1 MTAATETDRALV
13 DRVAKGDRAAVRLL
27 FMRHHARIYRFV
39 TRQTGSEMMADDIAN
54 EVFLEL
60 WKQAPGFEGRSE
72 VSTWLLGIA
81 RFKALSSLPKET
93 DATWKL
99 IQQGGPFPYPKNDGV
114 VFHNNGNVLP
124 RNKDGYYHEYTV
136 DTPGAKNRATRRLI
150 TGSQR
155 ELYYTDDHYD
165 SFAVV
170 DPTR

>member
-1 MTAATETDRALV
+1 MTSRRRITFALV
-13 DRVAKGDRAAVRLL
+13 GLIVLVLAGWLVKDLSS
-27 FMRHHARIYRFV
+27 
-39 TRQTGSEMMADDIAN
+39 GSGSPAPTTSASASAN
-54 EVFLEL
+54 V
-60 WKQAPGFEGRSE
+60 PGSSSGLP
-72 VSTWLLGIA
+72 VKT
-81 RFKALSSLPKET
+81 LSSLPKET
-93 DATWKL
+93 AATWKL

-170 DPTR
+170 DPTK

>member
-1 MTAATETDRALV
+1 MTSRRRITIALV
-13 DRVAKGDRAAVRLL
+13 GLIVLVLAGWLIRD
-27 FMRHHARIYRFV
+27 V
-39 TRQTGSEMMADDIAN
+39 TTGSTG
-54 EVFLEL
+54 
-60 WKQAPGFEGRSE
+60 APSTTSSS
-72 VSTWLLGIA
+72 VSKPSGSSGAVPGSSSGLPV
-81 RFKALSSLPKET
+81 KALSSLPKEAG
-93 DATWKL
+93 DTWKL
-99 IQQGGPFPYPKNDGV
+99 IQKGGPFPYPRNDGV

>member
-1 MTAATETDRALV
+1 MTSRRRITIALV
-13 DRVAKGDRAAVRLL
+13 GLIVLVLAGWLIRD
-27 FMRHHARIYRFV
+27 V
-39 TRQTGSEMMADDIAN
+39 TTGSTG
-54 EVFLEL
+54 
-60 WKQAPGFEGRSE
+60 APSTTSSS
-72 VSTWLLGIA
+72 VSKPSGSSGAVPGSSSGLPV
-81 RFKALSSLPKET
+81 KALSSLPKEAG
-93 DATWKL
+93 DTWKL
-99 IQQGGPFPYPKNDGV
+99 IQKGGPFPYPRNDGV

-165 SFAVV
+165 SFVVV

>member
-1 MTAATETDRALV
+1 MTSRRRITIALV
-13 DRVAKGDRAAVRLL
+13 GLIVLVLAGWLIRD
-27 FMRHHARIYRFV
+27 V
-39 TRQTGSEMMADDIAN
+39 TTGSTG
-54 EVFLEL
+54 
-60 WKQAPGFEGRSE
+60 AP
-72 VSTWLLGIA
+72 STTSSSTSKLSGSSGAVPGSSSGLPV
-81 RFKALSSLPKET
+81 KALSSLPKEA
-93 DATWKL
+93 DDTWKL
-99 IQQGGPFPYPKNDGV
+99 IQKGGPFPYPKNDGV

-165 SFAVV
+165 SFSVV

>member
-1 MTAATETDRALV
+1 MTSRRRITIALV
-13 DRVAKGDRAAVRLL
+13 GLIVLVLAGWLIRDVTSGSTGTPRTTSTSVSSSGAADAAVP
-27 FMRHHARIYRFV
+27 
-39 TRQTGSEMMADDIAN
+39 GSSSGLP
-54 EVFLEL
+54 V
-60 WKQAPGFEGRSE
+60 K
-72 VSTWLLGIA
+72 V
-81 RFKALSSLPKET
+81 LSSLPKEVA
-93 DATWKL
+93 DTWKL
-99 IQQGGPFPYPKNDGV
+99 IQKGGPYPYPKNDGV

-165 SFAVV
+165 SFVVV

>member
-1 MTAATETDRALV
+1 MTSRRRITIALV
-13 DRVAKGDRAAVRLL
+13 GLIVLVLAGWLIRDLSSGSGSPTTSVTSTSGKGSAS
-27 FMRHHARIYRFV
+27 
-39 TRQTGSEMMADDIAN
+39 GS
-54 EVFLEL
+54 V
-60 WKQAPGFEGRSE
+60 PGASSGLP
-72 VSTWLLGIA
+72 V
-81 RFKALSSLPKET
+81 KALSSLPKET
-93 DATWKL
+93 ADTWKL

-165 SFAVV
+165 SFVVV
-170 DPTR
+170 DPTK

>member
-1 MTAATETDRALV
+1 MTSRRRITFALV
-13 DRVAKGDRAAVRLL
+13 GLIVLVLAGWLIRDLSSGSPAPTTSASATSISGKGSVSGSVPGAASGLPV
-27 FMRHHARIYRFV
+27 
-39 TRQTGSEMMADDIAN
+39 
-54 EVFLEL
+54 
-60 WKQAPGFEGRSE
+60 
-72 VSTWLLGIA
+72 
-81 RFKALSSLPKET
+81 KALSSLPKET
-93 DATWKL
+93 SDTWKL

-165 SFAVV
+165 SFVVV
-170 DPTR
+170 DPTK

>member
-1 MTAATETDRALV
+1 VTSRRRITVALV
-13 DRVAKGDRAAVRLL
+13 GLIVLVLAGWLIRDLSS
-27 FMRHHARIYRFV
+27 
-39 TRQTGSEMMADDIAN
+39 GSGSPVPTTSASGS
-54 EVFLEL
+54 V
-60 WKQAPGFEGRSE
+60 PGASSGLP
-72 VSTWLLGIA
+72 V
-81 RFKALSSLPKET
+81 KALSSLPKET

-124 RNKDGYYHEYTV
+124 RNKDGYYLECGV

>member
-1 MTAATETDRALV
+1 MTSRRRITVALVGLIVLVLAGWLIKDLTSGSSGKPAPTAATATSGKAS
-13 DRVAKGDRAAVRLL
+13 
-27 FMRHHARIYRFV
+27 
-39 TRQTGSEMMADDIAN
+39 GS
-54 EVFLEL
+54 
-60 WKQAPGFEGRSE
+60 APGASSGLP
-72 VSTWLLGIA
+72 V
-81 RFKALSSLPKET
+81 KALSSLPKET
-93 DATWKL
+93 ADTWKL

-136 DTPGAKNRATRRLI
+136 DTPGAKTRATRRLI

-165 SFAVV
+165 SFVVV

>member
-1 MTAATETDRALV
+1 VTSRRRITIALV
-13 DRVAKGDRAAVRLL
+13 GLVVLVLAGWLVKDLTGAGSSTPTTTTSTSAKAAAGAVP
-27 FMRHHARIYRFV
+27 
-39 TRQTGSEMMADDIAN
+39 GSSSGLP
-54 EVFLEL
+54 V
-60 WKQAPGFEGRSE
+60 
-72 VSTWLLGIA
+72 
-81 RFKALSSLPKET
+81 KALSSLPKEA
-93 DATWKL
+93 DDTWKL
-99 IQQGGPFPYPKNDGV
+99 IQKGGPYPYPRNDGV

-165 SFAVV
+165 SFVVV

>member
-1 MTAATETDRALV
+1 MTPRRRITIALV
-13 DRVAKGDRAAVRLL
+13 GLIVLVLAGWLVKDLSGGSGRPAPTT
-27 FMRHHARIYRFV
+27 V
-39 TRQTGSEMMADDIAN
+39 TSTASGS
-54 EVFLEL
+54 V
-60 WKQAPGFEGRSE
+60 PGASSGLP
-72 VSTWLLGIA
+72 V
-81 RFKALSSLPKET
+81 KALSSLPKEAA
-93 DATWKL
+93 DTWKL
-99 IQQGGPFPYPKNDGV
+99 IQQGGPFPYPRNDGV

-165 SFAVV
+165 SFIVV

>member
-1 MTAATETDRALV
+1 MTSRRRITIALVGLIVLVLAGWLIRDLAGGSGTPAPTTASTAASGTASGLV
-13 DRVAKGDRAAVRLL
+13 
-27 FMRHHARIYRFV
+27 
-39 TRQTGSEMMADDIAN
+39 
-54 EVFLEL
+54 
-60 WKQAPGFEGRSE
+60 PGA
-72 VSTWLLGIA
+72 STSKLPV
-81 RFKALSSLPKET
+81 KALSSLPKET
-93 DATWKL
+93 ADTWKL

-136 DTPGAKNRATRRLI
+136 DTPGSKNRATRRLI

-165 SFAVV
+165 SFVVV

>member
-1 MTAATETDRALV
+1 VTSRRRITVALV
-13 DRVAKGDRAAVRLL
+13 GLIVLVLAGWLIRDLSS
-27 FMRHHARIYRFV
+27 
-39 TRQTGSEMMADDIAN
+39 GSGSPVPTTSASGS
-54 EVFLEL
+54 V
-60 WKQAPGFEGRSE
+60 PGASSGLP
-72 VSTWLLGIA
+72 V
-81 RFKALSSLPKET
+81 KALSSLPKET

>member
-1 MTAATETDRALV
+1 MAGWLIRD
-13 DRVAKGDRAAVRLL
+13 
-27 FMRHHARIYRFV
+27 V
-39 TRQTGSEMMADDIAN
+39 TTGSTG
-54 EVFLEL
+54 
-60 WKQAPGFEGRSE
+60 APSTTSSS
-72 VSTWLLGIA
+72 VSKPSGSSGAVPGSSSGLPV
-81 RFKALSSLPKET
+81 KALSSLPKEAG
-93 DATWKL
+93 DTWKL
-99 IQQGGPFPYPKNDGV
+99 IQKGGPFPYPRNDGV

-165 SFAVV
+165 SFVVV

>member
-1 MTAATETDRALV
+1 VTSRRRITIALV
-13 DRVAKGDRAAVRLL
+13 GLIVLVLAGWLIRDVTSGSTGTPTTGTTSVSSSGAAGAAVP
-27 FMRHHARIYRFV
+27 
-39 TRQTGSEMMADDIAN
+39 GSSSGLP
-54 EVFLEL
+54 V
-60 WKQAPGFEGRSE
+60 K
-72 VSTWLLGIA
+72 V
-81 RFKALSSLPKET
+81 LSSLPKEAA
-93 DATWKL
+93 DTWRL
-99 IQQGGPFPYPKNDGV
+99 IQKGGPYPYPKNDGV

-165 SFAVV
+165 SFVVV